1 MFNEWFLVWHLK
13 LTNLALAF
21 RPPISR
27 ARRVALDQLDGAAAL
42 EVMVFDRDGRLIGH
56 AAGW

>member
-1 MFNEWFLVWHLK
+1 VLE
-13 LTNLALAF
+13 LAQDIGVPLADDVATK
-21 RPPISR
+21 
-27 ARRVALDQLDGAAAL
+27 ARRVALDQLDGACTL